1 LLAHAVFTYHDG
13 SGAFRVSLTF
23 GKVALMRS
31 STIRVLGVLSGI
43 SLAAVAWGEAFTI
56 ELKVQ
61 TNGSS
66 QTAHAEPISL
76 GAVPKARKVLKGK
89 AGVPLKISWTVASA
103 GAKTDMKNI
112 LVHFFT
118 VKEEKL
124 DQQNTPKLT
133 KDVTAESAVSL
144 DFAPGDKS
152 KGSLTFTVDQP
163 GFYLMRLETIG
174 APEGQDCFAA
184 LDLAIQEK

>member
-1 LLAHAVFTYHDG
+1 
-13 SGAFRVSLTF
+13 
-23 GKVALMRS
+23 MNS
-31 STIRVLGVLSGI
+31 SAIRALGVIGGL
-43 SLAAVAWGEAFTI
+43 SLAAFAWGDAFTI
-56 ELKVQ
+56 ELQVE
-61 TNGSS
+61 TNGAS
-66 QTAHAEPISL
+66 QTAQAEPIALS
-76 GAVPKARKVLKGK
+76 AVPKARKVLKGK
-89 AGVPLKISWTVASA
+89 VGVPLKISWTITCA
-103 GAKTDMKNI
+103 GAKTEMKNV

-118 VKEEKL
+118 VKEHKL
-124 DQQNTPKLT
+124 GQQNVPKLT

-144 DFAPGDKS
+144 DFMPGDKA

>member
-1 LLAHAVFTYHDG
+1 MHSLLIR
-13 SGAFRVSLTF
+13 AF
-23 GKVALMRS
+23 G
-31 STIRVLGVLSGI
+31 VLGALT
-43 SLAAVAWGEAFTI
+43 LAAVAWGDAFTI

-61 TNGSS
+61 MNGSS
-66 QTAHAEPISL
+66 QTAHAEPIAL

-89 AGVPLKISWTVASA
+89 VGLPLRISWTITSA
-103 GAKTDMKNI
+103 GAKTEMKNI
-112 LVHFFT
+112 RVHFFT

-124 DQQNTPKLT
+124 GQRKTPKLT

-144 DFAPGDKS
+144 DFAPGDKT
-152 KGSLTFTVDQP
+152 KGSMTFTVAQP

-184 LDLAIQEK
+184 LDLMIQEK

>member
-1 LLAHAVFTYHDG
+1 MMEAACC
-13 SGAFRVSLTF
+13 AFIITRNL
-23 GKVALMRS
+23 ALMHKS
-31 STIRVLGVLSGI
+31 AIRALGILAGL

-56 ELKVQ
+56 ELKVE
-61 TNGSS
+61 TSGSS
-66 QTAHAEPISL
+66 QTAHADPIAL

-89 AGVPLKISWTVASA
+89 VGVPLKISWTVTSA
-103 GAKTDMKNI
+103 GAKTEMKNI

-118 VKEEKL
+118 VKEQKL
-124 DQQNTPKLT
+124 GQQNTPKLT